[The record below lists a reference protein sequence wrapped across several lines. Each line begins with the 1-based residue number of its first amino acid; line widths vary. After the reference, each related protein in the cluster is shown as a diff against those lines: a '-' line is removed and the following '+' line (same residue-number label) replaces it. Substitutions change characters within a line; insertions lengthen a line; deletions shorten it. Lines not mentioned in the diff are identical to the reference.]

1 MKTDSFISGISSNII
16 RQRLLENRTLTFVE
30 AYEKARARDLA
41 RISSKSY
48 SSDQAS
54 YSGPVC
60 TVNNSQFNELT
71 SDQSDTNDQNVNAIQ
86 NRSSKQSRK
95 FVCYFCG
102 GFTGHPRNRCPAK
115 KFAIVVVNL
124 DTMLNVA

>member
-1 MKTDSFISGISSNII
+1 MKTDAFISGISSNII

-30 AYEKARARDLA
+30 AYEKARALELA
-41 RISSKSY
+41 EVSSESH

-54 YSGPVC
+54 YFGRAC

-71 SDQSDTNDQNVNAIQ
+71 SYQSNSNDQNINAIRNQ
-86 NRSSKQSRK
+86 SSKQSRN

-102 GFTGHPRNRCPAK
+102 GFTWHLRQFHEINVLRK
-115 KFAIVVVNL
+115 VKFAIIVVN
-124 DTMLNVA
+124 